1 MIIKV
6 HINILL
12 EIHIKAMPFHHHYA
26 YNFHKRTHI
35 LNILIKITNAWILL
49 VNNNEILE
57 IYNEIW
63 NEIKNLFKK
72 EFHSEPVYDDKYIK
86 AKINPYKANV
96 YGNKTTIEREL
107 YTCFSVI
114 LLYSIVNV
122 DQKYHLQIF
131 LIFINNICLIIF
143 I

>member
-1 MIIKV
+1 M
-6 HINILL
+6 
-12 EIHIKAMPFHHHYA
+12 
-26 YNFHKRTHI
+26 
-35 LNILIKITNAWILL
+35 
-49 VNNNEILE
+49 
-57 IYNEIW
+57 
-63 NEIKNLFKK
+63 
-72 EFHSEPVYDDKYIK
+72 YDDKFIK